1 MSERLNT
8 TGNQN
13 KEELKGTP
21 LLWNIKNIVFE
32 NPIEDVLASKGEAFD
47 L

>member
-1 MSERLNT
+1 MIEVILNT

-32 NPIEDVLASKGEAFD
+32 NPIEDVHTAV
-47 L
+47 